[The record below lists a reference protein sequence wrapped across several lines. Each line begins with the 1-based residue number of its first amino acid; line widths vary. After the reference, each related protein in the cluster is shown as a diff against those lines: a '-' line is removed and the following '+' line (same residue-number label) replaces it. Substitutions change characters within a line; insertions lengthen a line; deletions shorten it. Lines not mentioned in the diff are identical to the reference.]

1 MLWVHTDSGRSANG
15 LERLNQ
21 MQNLEI
27 QEMLSGDQDN
37 KRYRTTSMQEISQQ
51 AIVLIMEGKKQLMQV
66 MTNI

>member
-1 MLWVHTDSGRSANG
+1 
-15 LERLNQ
+15 

-27 QEMLSGDQDN
+27 KEMLRGDQDN
-37 KRYRTTSMQEISQQ
+37 QRYGTTSVQEISQQ